1 MPLLCVPP
9 AVILLAAAWQ
19 VKCVDCWMLQVLS
32 LLVPRLLQRS
42 LLSHLLPELGKYLI
56 EAEQSIHLAG
66 QSQRSLTPSCQH
78 SLSAQQC
85 HSHPA
90 GMGTEHSIL
99 VGEISLLGPPL
110 GTVDA
115 DLGFQMGAQVQG
127 KPRDAQKQARQHA
140 ASQEARSQ
148 LGTLIGQSQP
158 WQQACISSARL
169 PARVPHL
176 LSYNPCICTCSCIIL
191 RHLLALLLKV
201 RRPNNHAYDMQPAKA
216 RLRPPVLQG

>member
-1 MPLLCVPP
+1 MQVSPRGASLR
-9 AVILLAAAWQ
+9 LANIHCLHSSVTLTHLVWA
-19 VKCVDCWMLQVLS
+19 LS
-32 LLVPRLLQRS
+32 IVF
-42 LLSHLLPELGKYLI
+42 
-56 EAEQSIHLAG
+56 LA
-66 QSQRSLTPSCQH
+66 
-78 SLSAQQC
+78 
-85 HSHPA
+85 
-90 GMGTEHSIL
+90 
-99 VGEISLLGPPL
+99 GEISLLGPPL

-115 DLGFQMGAQVQG
+115 DLGFQMGTQMQG

-201 RRPNNHAYDMQPAKA
+201 RRPNIHAYDMQPAKA